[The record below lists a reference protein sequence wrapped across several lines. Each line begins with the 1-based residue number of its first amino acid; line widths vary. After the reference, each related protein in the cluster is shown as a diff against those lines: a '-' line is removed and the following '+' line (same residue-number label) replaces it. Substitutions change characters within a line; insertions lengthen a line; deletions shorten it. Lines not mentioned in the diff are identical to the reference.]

1 MAGLGNFF
9 QKTVYF
15 GVGLASYVSEKAGE
29 TLSELREQAQK
40 AADELVARGEMTTE
54 EARKMV
60 DEMVKQ
66 AQQQQVKPSN
76 PQPNDQPATEPR
88 RIEIISDDEEPTPAE
103 AENVEKMRQQVQ
115 AMQDELRRL
124 KRE

>member
-1 MAGLGNFF
+1 MAGLGNLF

-15 GVGLASYVSEKAGE
+15 GVGLASYVTEKAGQ
-29 TLSELREQAQK
+29 TLAELREQAQK

-54 EARKMV
+54 EARKLV

-66 AQQQQVKPSN
+66 AQQQQVKPSD
-76 PQPNDQPATEPR
+76 PQPNHQSPTEPR
-88 RIEIISDDEEPTPAE
+88 QIEIISDQEESNSAE
-103 AENVEKMRQQVQ
+103 GDNIEKMRQQVQ
-115 AMQDELRRL
+115 NMQEELRRL